1 MDDTKTEIIKQICT
15 GDWKAI
21 PVTMGLKFLNEHQFT
36 QIFVDAGKQIRE
48 FRRYGT
54 EETELRNVIFCEENM
69 KLLAKHMRPVD
80 DYTWLERLVICVDNL
95 VNGSAM
101 SEDNKETSKQ
111 RFVEIVTD
119 KCRKIL
125 PEIYGRS
132 RLEEIGQG
140 MEQMNSRM
148 DRLERATQ
156 NIIDMGS
163 RQNQEERLQQRMET
177 EKRPETEKN
186 MQQNGPTDIGQIA
199 KWDLSDQQVEGLF
212 GPKENRYKDISQLTE
227 AWKKERNVYP
237 GWYILPYN
245 ICAELSSK
253 TREEGL
259 LQSHTFVDLNRMFL
273 FAYELA
279 WRYEKCMHLYS
290 DYEIHHLS
298 IIWDNYYEK
307 EIKSW
312 SHESAIYETE
322 NIKKWFYIGQV
333 LLRVYR
339 EEGRT
344 EAWKNIYTR
353 LKAYE
358 SYGVN
363 GTIDLQLEKA
373 KQEYHRLQIP
383 AMRRSIAHCH
393 PNKEHYEQRLQIL
406 GLQAELDELES
417 VIPALQQLMQDIQDA
432 EISNGSNGLYFKTL
446 RVSILQLYM
455 LCVQG
460 KWDYT
465 QKFEIHLQEIH
476 RIQEDIDSNC
486 ALFDWEMWK
495 DNVQHKLL
503 RWHVRKYEQR
513 EAFPL
518 NQEYRTI
525 IQGTGNACEPAYH
538 FYRLLDKLALPLK
551 CGYVTLLGDLEQ
563 PWIEAVLEQMDYLG
577 LFLLCRGCYSRTI
590 ETLVDRAWLCTL
602 SPDVAGN
609 MVAFLIHALS
619 DNMEEM
625 SDQERPQA
633 GGILTQIFSNVPELL
648 IRFMS
653 RCPDAQQEDALLLA
667 KQLMESEELP
677 VSFSMAELGVGIME
691 NVSEAKK
698 SQMLDVMLQTK
709 IVEHKTMHGHGDGID
724 IFSYYF
730 RKEDIGPLQRKCI
743 VRPETIA
750 WLLEIPSEA
759 GYEWRTKVL
768 RLETLYRLQL
778 LDEKQQQAY
787 AALLWHYV
795 SETTGLPEG
804 KDLHLFAYE
813 KLPCLDANIP
823 VKSIKQWFLS
833 RRLQDQFED
842 QQGCRSTMG
851 KIPYLDELVL
861 VCENMEPGYWSQKE
875 TEQLLQDM
883 QAYWCILRG
892 KLEQVRPE
900 SFAADEFRNRAQKIE
915 KTAAALCRNTGMIS
929 TLVSEQLQSMLQ
941 EMCAYNISIKEL
953 EIQIANS
960 DALAASVCEEMQSSE
975 KELTIGA
982 QTAAYQYIMAHP
994 TAEEAQ
1000 VLLNEFLNILR
1011 YRKTP
1016 GLVSAIYF
1024 LHNLV
1029 YADCQIIRQRD
1040 NQNHM
1045 DACLEMLADILRVEQ
1060 DCDMPAKDIL
1070 HARKACMSLAF
1081 RMYQMPETSGGKG
1094 VQRWKEIAADEC
1106 EMNEIRQEWVW

>member
-1 MDDTKTEIIKQICT
+1 
-15 GDWKAI
+15 
-21 PVTMGLKFLNEHQFT
+21 
-36 QIFVDAGKQIRE
+36 
-48 FRRYGT
+48 
-54 EETELRNVIFCEENM
+54 
-69 KLLAKHMRPVD
+69 
-80 DYTWLERLVICVDNL
+80 
-95 VNGSAM
+95 
-101 SEDNKETSKQ
+101 
-111 RFVEIVTD
+111 
-119 KCRKIL
+119 
-125 PEIYGRS
+125 
-132 RLEEIGQG
+132 
-140 MEQMNSRM
+140 
-148 DRLERATQ
+148 
-156 NIIDMGS
+156 
-163 RQNQEERLQQRMET
+163 
-177 EKRPETEKN
+177 
-186 MQQNGPTDIGQIA
+186 
-199 KWDLSDQQVEGLF
+199 
-212 GPKENRYKDISQLTE
+212 
-227 AWKKERNVYP
+227 
-237 GWYILPYN
+237 
-245 ICAELSSK
+245 
-253 TREEGL
+253 
-259 LQSHTFVDLNRMFL
+259 
-273 FAYELA
+273 
-279 WRYEKCMHLYS
+279 
-290 DYEIHHLS
+290 
-298 IIWDNYYEK
+298 
-307 EIKSW
+307 
-312 SHESAIYETE
+312 
-322 NIKKWFYIGQV
+322 
-333 LLRVYR
+333 
-339 EEGRT
+339 
-344 EAWKNIYTR
+344 
-353 LKAYE
+353 
-358 SYGVN
+358 
-363 GTIDLQLEKA
+363 
-373 KQEYHRLQIP
+373 
-383 AMRRSIAHCH
+383 MRRSIAHCH
-393 PNKEHYEQRLQIL
+393 PDKEHYEQRLQIL

-625 SDQERPQA
+625 ADQERPQA

-813 KLPCLDANIP
+813 KLPCLDANIL

-892 KLEQVRPE
+892 KLEKVRPE

>member
-1 MDDTKTEIIKQICT
+1 
-15 GDWKAI
+15 
-21 PVTMGLKFLNEHQFT
+21 
-36 QIFVDAGKQIRE
+36 
-48 FRRYGT
+48 
-54 EETELRNVIFCEENM
+54 
-69 KLLAKHMRPVD
+69 
-80 DYTWLERLVICVDNL
+80 
-95 VNGSAM
+95 
-101 SEDNKETSKQ
+101 
-111 RFVEIVTD
+111 
-119 KCRKIL
+119 
-125 PEIYGRS
+125 
-132 RLEEIGQG
+132 
-140 MEQMNSRM
+140 
-148 DRLERATQ
+148 
-156 NIIDMGS
+156 
-163 RQNQEERLQQRMET
+163 
-177 EKRPETEKN
+177 
-186 MQQNGPTDIGQIA
+186 
-199 KWDLSDQQVEGLF
+199 
-212 GPKENRYKDISQLTE
+212 
-227 AWKKERNVYP
+227 
-237 GWYILPYN
+237 
-245 ICAELSSK
+245 
-253 TREEGL
+253 
-259 LQSHTFVDLNRMFL
+259 
-273 FAYELA
+273 
-279 WRYEKCMHLYS
+279 
-290 DYEIHHLS
+290 
-298 IIWDNYYEK
+298 
-307 EIKSW
+307 
-312 SHESAIYETE
+312 
-322 NIKKWFYIGQV
+322 
-333 LLRVYR
+333 
-339 EEGRT
+339 
-344 EAWKNIYTR
+344 
-353 LKAYE
+353 
-358 SYGVN
+358 
-363 GTIDLQLEKA
+363 
-373 KQEYHRLQIP
+373 
-383 AMRRSIAHCH
+383 
-393 PNKEHYEQRLQIL
+393 
-406 GLQAELDELES
+406 
-417 VIPALQQLMQDIQDA
+417 
-432 EISNGSNGLYFKTL
+432 
-446 RVSILQLYM
+446 
-455 LCVQG
+455 
-460 KWDYT
+460 
-465 QKFEIHLQEIH
+465 
-476 RIQEDIDSNC
+476 
-486 ALFDWEMWK
+486 
-495 DNVQHKLL
+495 
-503 RWHVRKYEQR
+503 
-513 EAFPL
+513 
-518 NQEYRTI
+518 
-525 IQGTGNACEPAYH
+525 
-538 FYRLLDKLALPLK
+538 
-551 CGYVTLLGDLEQ
+551 
-563 PWIEAVLEQMDYLG
+563 
-577 LFLLCRGCYSRTI
+577 
-590 ETLVDRAWLCTL
+590 
-602 SPDVAGN
+602 
-609 MVAFLIHALS
+609 
-619 DNMEEM
+619 
-625 SDQERPQA
+625 
-633 GGILTQIFSNVPELL
+633 
-648 IRFMS
+648 
-653 RCPDAQQEDALLLA
+653 
-667 KQLMESEELP
+667 MESEELP

-915 KTAAALCRNTGMIS
+915 QTAAALCRNTGMIS

-975 KELTIGA
+975 KEFTIGA

-1040 NQNHM
+1040 NQNYM
-1045 DACLEMLADILRVEQ
+1045 DACLEMLADALRVEQ
-1060 DCDMPAKDIL
+1060 DCDMPVKDIL

>member
-1 MDDTKTEIIKQICT
+1 
-15 GDWKAI
+15 
-21 PVTMGLKFLNEHQFT
+21 
-36 QIFVDAGKQIRE
+36 
-48 FRRYGT
+48 
-54 EETELRNVIFCEENM
+54 
-69 KLLAKHMRPVD
+69 
-80 DYTWLERLVICVDNL
+80 
-95 VNGSAM
+95 
-101 SEDNKETSKQ
+101 
-111 RFVEIVTD
+111 
-119 KCRKIL
+119 
-125 PEIYGRS
+125 
-132 RLEEIGQG
+132 
-140 MEQMNSRM
+140 
-148 DRLERATQ
+148 
-156 NIIDMGS
+156 
-163 RQNQEERLQQRMET
+163 
-177 EKRPETEKN
+177 
-186 MQQNGPTDIGQIA
+186 
-199 KWDLSDQQVEGLF
+199 
-212 GPKENRYKDISQLTE
+212 
-227 AWKKERNVYP
+227 
-237 GWYILPYN
+237 
-245 ICAELSSK
+245 
-253 TREEGL
+253 
-259 LQSHTFVDLNRMFL
+259 
-273 FAYELA
+273 
-279 WRYEKCMHLYS
+279 
-290 DYEIHHLS
+290 
-298 IIWDNYYEK
+298 
-307 EIKSW
+307 
-312 SHESAIYETE
+312 
-322 NIKKWFYIGQV
+322 
-333 LLRVYR
+333 
-339 EEGRT
+339 
-344 EAWKNIYTR
+344 
-353 LKAYE
+353 
-358 SYGVN
+358 
-363 GTIDLQLEKA
+363 
-373 KQEYHRLQIP
+373 
-383 AMRRSIAHCH
+383 MRRSIAHCH
-393 PNKEHYEQRLQIL
+393 PDKEHYEQRLQIL

-503 RWHVRKYEQR
+503 RWHVRKHEQR

-625 SDQERPQA
+625 ADQERPQA

-861 VCENMEPGYWSQKE
+861 VCENMEQGYWSQKE

-915 KTAAALCRNTGMIS
+915 QTAAALCRNTGMIS

>member
-1 MDDTKTEIIKQICT
+1 MPI
-15 GDWKAI
+15 
-21 PVTMGLKFLNEHQFT
+21 V
-36 QIFVDAGKQIRE
+36 IR
-48 FRRYGT
+48 
-54 EETELRNVIFCEENM
+54 
-69 KLLAKHMRPVD
+69 
-80 DYTWLERLVICVDNL
+80 
-95 VNGSAM
+95 
-101 SEDNKETSKQ
+101 
-111 RFVEIVTD
+111 
-119 KCRKIL
+119 
-125 PEIYGRS
+125 
-132 RLEEIGQG
+132 
-140 MEQMNSRM
+140 
-148 DRLERATQ
+148 
-156 NIIDMGS
+156 
-163 RQNQEERLQQRMET
+163 
-177 EKRPETEKN
+177 
-186 MQQNGPTDIGQIA
+186 
-199 KWDLSDQQVEGLF
+199 
-212 GPKENRYKDISQLTE
+212 
-227 AWKKERNVYP
+227 
-237 GWYILPYN
+237 
-245 ICAELSSK
+245 
-253 TREEGL
+253 
-259 LQSHTFVDLNRMFL
+259 
-273 FAYELA
+273 
-279 WRYEKCMHLYS
+279 
-290 DYEIHHLS
+290 
-298 IIWDNYYEK
+298 
-307 EIKSW
+307 
-312 SHESAIYETE
+312 
-322 NIKKWFYIGQV
+322 
-333 LLRVYR
+333 
-339 EEGRT
+339 
-344 EAWKNIYTR
+344 
-353 LKAYE
+353 
-358 SYGVN
+358 
-363 GTIDLQLEKA
+363 
-373 KQEYHRLQIP
+373 
-383 AMRRSIAHCH
+383 
-393 PNKEHYEQRLQIL
+393 NKEHYEQRLQIL

-625 SDQERPQA
+625 ADQERPQA

-730 RKEDIGPLQRKCI
+730 RKEDIDSLQRKCI

-892 KLEQVRPE
+892 KLEQVCSE

-915 KTAAALCRNTGMIS
+915 QTAAALCRNTGMIS

-960 DALAASVCEEMQSSE
+960 DTLIASICKEMHSYE

-982 QTAAYQYIMAHP
+982 QTAAYQYIIAHP

-1040 NQNHM
+1040 NQNYM
-1045 DACLEMLADILRVEQ
+1045 DACLEMLADALRVEQ
-1060 DCDMPAKDIL
+1060 DCDMPVKDIL

-1081 RMYQMPETSGGKG
+1081 RMYQMPETSGGK
-1094 VQRWKEIAADEC
+1094 RRAALERDC
-1106 EMNEIRQEWVW
+1106 SR

>member
-1 MDDTKTEIIKQICT
+1 
-15 GDWKAI
+15 
-21 PVTMGLKFLNEHQFT
+21 
-36 QIFVDAGKQIRE
+36 
-48 FRRYGT
+48 
-54 EETELRNVIFCEENM
+54 
-69 KLLAKHMRPVD
+69 
-80 DYTWLERLVICVDNL
+80 
-95 VNGSAM
+95 
-101 SEDNKETSKQ
+101 
-111 RFVEIVTD
+111 
-119 KCRKIL
+119 
-125 PEIYGRS
+125 
-132 RLEEIGQG
+132 
-140 MEQMNSRM
+140 
-148 DRLERATQ
+148 
-156 NIIDMGS
+156 
-163 RQNQEERLQQRMET
+163 
-177 EKRPETEKN
+177 
-186 MQQNGPTDIGQIA
+186 
-199 KWDLSDQQVEGLF
+199 
-212 GPKENRYKDISQLTE
+212 
-227 AWKKERNVYP
+227 
-237 GWYILPYN
+237 
-245 ICAELSSK
+245 
-253 TREEGL
+253 
-259 LQSHTFVDLNRMFL
+259 
-273 FAYELA
+273 
-279 WRYEKCMHLYS
+279 
-290 DYEIHHLS
+290 
-298 IIWDNYYEK
+298 
-307 EIKSW
+307 
-312 SHESAIYETE
+312 
-322 NIKKWFYIGQV
+322 
-333 LLRVYR
+333 
-339 EEGRT
+339 
-344 EAWKNIYTR
+344 
-353 LKAYE
+353 
-358 SYGVN
+358 
-363 GTIDLQLEKA
+363 
-373 KQEYHRLQIP
+373 
-383 AMRRSIAHCH
+383 MRRSIAHCH

-625 SDQERPQA
+625 ADQERPQA

-698 SQMLDVMLQTK
+698 SQMLDVMLQTE

-892 KLEQVRPE
+892 KLEQVCSE

-915 KTAAALCRNTGMIS
+915 QTAAALCRNTGMIS

-960 DALAASVCEEMQSSE
+960 DTLIASICKEMHSYE

-982 QTAAYQYIMAHP
+982 QTAAYQYIIAHP

-1040 NQNHM
+1040 NQNYM
-1045 DACLEMLADILRVEQ
+1045 DACLEMLADALRVEQ
-1060 DCDMPAKDIL
+1060 DCDMPVKDIL

>member
-1 MDDTKTEIIKQICT
+1 M
-15 GDWKAI
+15 
-21 PVTMGLKFLNEHQFT
+21 
-36 QIFVDAGKQIRE
+36 
-48 FRRYGT
+48 
-54 EETELRNVIFCEENM
+54 
-69 KLLAKHMRPVD
+69 
-80 DYTWLERLVICVDNL
+80 
-95 VNGSAM
+95 
-101 SEDNKETSKQ
+101 
-111 RFVEIVTD
+111 
-119 KCRKIL
+119 
-125 PEIYGRS
+125 
-132 RLEEIGQG
+132 
-140 MEQMNSRM
+140 
-148 DRLERATQ
+148 
-156 NIIDMGS
+156 
-163 RQNQEERLQQRMET
+163 
-177 EKRPETEKN
+177 
-186 MQQNGPTDIGQIA
+186 
-199 KWDLSDQQVEGLF
+199 
-212 GPKENRYKDISQLTE
+212 
-227 AWKKERNVYP
+227 
-237 GWYILPYN
+237 
-245 ICAELSSK
+245 
-253 TREEGL
+253 
-259 LQSHTFVDLNRMFL
+259 
-273 FAYELA
+273 
-279 WRYEKCMHLYS
+279 
-290 DYEIHHLS
+290 
-298 IIWDNYYEK
+298 
-307 EIKSW
+307 
-312 SHESAIYETE
+312 
-322 NIKKWFYIGQV
+322 
-333 LLRVYR
+333 
-339 EEGRT
+339 
-344 EAWKNIYTR
+344 
-353 LKAYE
+353 
-358 SYGVN
+358 
-363 GTIDLQLEKA
+363 
-373 KQEYHRLQIP
+373 
-383 AMRRSIAHCH
+383 
-393 PNKEHYEQRLQIL
+393 
-406 GLQAELDELES
+406 
-417 VIPALQQLMQDIQDA
+417 
-432 EISNGSNGLYFKTL
+432 
-446 RVSILQLYM
+446 
-455 LCVQG
+455 
-460 KWDYT
+460 
-465 QKFEIHLQEIH
+465 
-476 RIQEDIDSNC
+476 
-486 ALFDWEMWK
+486 
-495 DNVQHKLL
+495 
-503 RWHVRKYEQR
+503 
-513 EAFPL
+513 
-518 NQEYRTI
+518 
-525 IQGTGNACEPAYH
+525 
-538 FYRLLDKLALPLK
+538 LDKLALPLK

-590 ETLVDRAWLCTL
+590 ETLVNRAWLCTL

-625 SDQERPQA
+625 ADQERPQA

-861 VCENMEPGYWSQKE
+861 VCENMEQGYWSQKE

-915 KTAAALCRNTGMIS
+915 QTAAALCRNTGMIS

>member
-1 MDDTKTEIIKQICT
+1 
-15 GDWKAI
+15 
-21 PVTMGLKFLNEHQFT
+21 
-36 QIFVDAGKQIRE
+36 
-48 FRRYGT
+48 
-54 EETELRNVIFCEENM
+54 
-69 KLLAKHMRPVD
+69 
-80 DYTWLERLVICVDNL
+80 
-95 VNGSAM
+95 
-101 SEDNKETSKQ
+101 
-111 RFVEIVTD
+111 
-119 KCRKIL
+119 
-125 PEIYGRS
+125 
-132 RLEEIGQG
+132 
-140 MEQMNSRM
+140 
-148 DRLERATQ
+148 
-156 NIIDMGS
+156 
-163 RQNQEERLQQRMET
+163 
-177 EKRPETEKN
+177 
-186 MQQNGPTDIGQIA
+186 
-199 KWDLSDQQVEGLF
+199 
-212 GPKENRYKDISQLTE
+212 
-227 AWKKERNVYP
+227 
-237 GWYILPYN
+237 
-245 ICAELSSK
+245 
-253 TREEGL
+253 
-259 LQSHTFVDLNRMFL
+259 
-273 FAYELA
+273 
-279 WRYEKCMHLYS
+279 
-290 DYEIHHLS
+290 
-298 IIWDNYYEK
+298 
-307 EIKSW
+307 
-312 SHESAIYETE
+312 
-322 NIKKWFYIGQV
+322 
-333 LLRVYR
+333 
-339 EEGRT
+339 
-344 EAWKNIYTR
+344 
-353 LKAYE
+353 
-358 SYGVN
+358 
-363 GTIDLQLEKA
+363 
-373 KQEYHRLQIP
+373 
-383 AMRRSIAHCH
+383 
-393 PNKEHYEQRLQIL
+393 
-406 GLQAELDELES
+406 
-417 VIPALQQLMQDIQDA
+417 
-432 EISNGSNGLYFKTL
+432 
-446 RVSILQLYM
+446 
-455 LCVQG
+455 
-460 KWDYT
+460 
-465 QKFEIHLQEIH
+465 
-476 RIQEDIDSNC
+476 
-486 ALFDWEMWK
+486 
-495 DNVQHKLL
+495 
-503 RWHVRKYEQR
+503 
-513 EAFPL
+513 
-518 NQEYRTI
+518 
-525 IQGTGNACEPAYH
+525 
-538 FYRLLDKLALPLK
+538 
-551 CGYVTLLGDLEQ
+551 
-563 PWIEAVLEQMDYLG
+563 
-577 LFLLCRGCYSRTI
+577 
-590 ETLVDRAWLCTL
+590 
-602 SPDVAGN
+602 
-609 MVAFLIHALS
+609 
-619 DNMEEM
+619 
-625 SDQERPQA
+625 
-633 GGILTQIFSNVPELL
+633 
-648 IRFMS
+648 MS

-892 KLEQVRPE
+892 KLEQVCSE

-915 KTAAALCRNTGMIS
+915 QTAAALCRNTGMIS

-960 DALAASVCEEMQSSE
+960 DTLIASICKEMHSYE

-1040 NQNHM
+1040 NQNYM
-1045 DACLEMLADILRVEQ
+1045 DACLEMLADALRVEQ
-1060 DCDMPAKDIL
+1060 DCDMPVKDIL

>member
-1 MDDTKTEIIKQICT
+1 
-15 GDWKAI
+15 
-21 PVTMGLKFLNEHQFT
+21 
-36 QIFVDAGKQIRE
+36 
-48 FRRYGT
+48 
-54 EETELRNVIFCEENM
+54 
-69 KLLAKHMRPVD
+69 
-80 DYTWLERLVICVDNL
+80 
-95 VNGSAM
+95 
-101 SEDNKETSKQ
+101 
-111 RFVEIVTD
+111 
-119 KCRKIL
+119 
-125 PEIYGRS
+125 
-132 RLEEIGQG
+132 
-140 MEQMNSRM
+140 
-148 DRLERATQ
+148 
-156 NIIDMGS
+156 
-163 RQNQEERLQQRMET
+163 
-177 EKRPETEKN
+177 
-186 MQQNGPTDIGQIA
+186 
-199 KWDLSDQQVEGLF
+199 
-212 GPKENRYKDISQLTE
+212 
-227 AWKKERNVYP
+227 
-237 GWYILPYN
+237 
-245 ICAELSSK
+245 
-253 TREEGL
+253 
-259 LQSHTFVDLNRMFL
+259 
-273 FAYELA
+273 
-279 WRYEKCMHLYS
+279 
-290 DYEIHHLS
+290 
-298 IIWDNYYEK
+298 
-307 EIKSW
+307 
-312 SHESAIYETE
+312 
-322 NIKKWFYIGQV
+322 
-333 LLRVYR
+333 
-339 EEGRT
+339 
-344 EAWKNIYTR
+344 
-353 LKAYE
+353 
-358 SYGVN
+358 
-363 GTIDLQLEKA
+363 
-373 KQEYHRLQIP
+373 
-383 AMRRSIAHCH
+383 MRRSIAHCH

-503 RWHVRKYEQR
+503 RWHVRKHEQR

-525 IQGTGNACEPAYH
+525 IQGTGNECEPAYH
-538 FYRLLDKLALPLK
+538 FYCLLDKLALPLK

-590 ETLVDRAWLCTL
+590 ETLVDRAWLCAL

-625 SDQERPQA
+625 ADQERPQA

-892 KLEQVRPE
+892 KLEQMCPE

-915 KTAAALCRNTGMIS
+915 QTAAALCRNTGMIS

-960 DALAASVCEEMQSSE
+960 DTLIASVCEEMQSSE

-982 QTAAYQYIMAHP
+982 QTAAYQYIIAHP

-1029 YADCQIIRQRD
+1029 YADCQIIGQRD

-1045 DACLEMLADILRVEQ
+1045 DACLEMLADALRVEQ
-1060 DCDMPAKDIL
+1060 DCDMPVKDIL

>member
-1 MDDTKTEIIKQICT
+1 
-15 GDWKAI
+15 
-21 PVTMGLKFLNEHQFT
+21 
-36 QIFVDAGKQIRE
+36 
-48 FRRYGT
+48 
-54 EETELRNVIFCEENM
+54 
-69 KLLAKHMRPVD
+69 
-80 DYTWLERLVICVDNL
+80 
-95 VNGSAM
+95 
-101 SEDNKETSKQ
+101 
-111 RFVEIVTD
+111 
-119 KCRKIL
+119 
-125 PEIYGRS
+125 
-132 RLEEIGQG
+132 
-140 MEQMNSRM
+140 
-148 DRLERATQ
+148 
-156 NIIDMGS
+156 
-163 RQNQEERLQQRMET
+163 
-177 EKRPETEKN
+177 
-186 MQQNGPTDIGQIA
+186 
-199 KWDLSDQQVEGLF
+199 
-212 GPKENRYKDISQLTE
+212 
-227 AWKKERNVYP
+227 
-237 GWYILPYN
+237 
-245 ICAELSSK
+245 
-253 TREEGL
+253 
-259 LQSHTFVDLNRMFL
+259 
-273 FAYELA
+273 
-279 WRYEKCMHLYS
+279 
-290 DYEIHHLS
+290 
-298 IIWDNYYEK
+298 
-307 EIKSW
+307 
-312 SHESAIYETE
+312 
-322 NIKKWFYIGQV
+322 
-333 LLRVYR
+333 
-339 EEGRT
+339 
-344 EAWKNIYTR
+344 
-353 LKAYE
+353 
-358 SYGVN
+358 
-363 GTIDLQLEKA
+363 
-373 KQEYHRLQIP
+373 
-383 AMRRSIAHCH
+383 
-393 PNKEHYEQRLQIL
+393 
-406 GLQAELDELES
+406 
-417 VIPALQQLMQDIQDA
+417 
-432 EISNGSNGLYFKTL
+432 
-446 RVSILQLYM
+446 
-455 LCVQG
+455 
-460 KWDYT
+460 
-465 QKFEIHLQEIH
+465 
-476 RIQEDIDSNC
+476 
-486 ALFDWEMWK
+486 
-495 DNVQHKLL
+495 
-503 RWHVRKYEQR
+503 
-513 EAFPL
+513 
-518 NQEYRTI
+518 
-525 IQGTGNACEPAYH
+525 
-538 FYRLLDKLALPLK
+538 
-551 CGYVTLLGDLEQ
+551 
-563 PWIEAVLEQMDYLG
+563 
-577 LFLLCRGCYSRTI
+577 
-590 ETLVDRAWLCTL
+590 
-602 SPDVAGN
+602 
-609 MVAFLIHALS
+609 
-619 DNMEEM
+619 
-625 SDQERPQA
+625 
-633 GGILTQIFSNVPELL
+633 
-648 IRFMS
+648 
-653 RCPDAQQEDALLLA
+653 
-667 KQLMESEELP
+667 
-677 VSFSMAELGVGIME
+677 
-691 NVSEAKK
+691 
-698 SQMLDVMLQTK
+698 
-709 IVEHKTMHGHGDGID
+709 MHGHGDGID

-915 KTAAALCRNTGMIS
+915 QTAAALCRNTGMIS

-975 KELTIGA
+975 KEFTIGA

-1040 NQNHM
+1040 NQNYM
-1045 DACLEMLADILRVEQ
+1045 DACLEMLADALRVEQ
-1060 DCDMPAKDIL
+1060 DCDMPVKDIL

>member
-1 MDDTKTEIIKQICT
+1 M
-15 GDWKAI
+15 
-21 PVTMGLKFLNEHQFT
+21 
-36 QIFVDAGKQIRE
+36 
-48 FRRYGT
+48 
-54 EETELRNVIFCEENM
+54 
-69 KLLAKHMRPVD
+69 
-80 DYTWLERLVICVDNL
+80 
-95 VNGSAM
+95 
-101 SEDNKETSKQ
+101 
-111 RFVEIVTD
+111 
-119 KCRKIL
+119 
-125 PEIYGRS
+125 
-132 RLEEIGQG
+132 
-140 MEQMNSRM
+140 
-148 DRLERATQ
+148 
-156 NIIDMGS
+156 
-163 RQNQEERLQQRMET
+163 
-177 EKRPETEKN
+177 
-186 MQQNGPTDIGQIA
+186 
-199 KWDLSDQQVEGLF
+199 
-212 GPKENRYKDISQLTE
+212 
-227 AWKKERNVYP
+227 
-237 GWYILPYN
+237 
-245 ICAELSSK
+245 
-253 TREEGL
+253 
-259 LQSHTFVDLNRMFL
+259 
-273 FAYELA
+273 
-279 WRYEKCMHLYS
+279 
-290 DYEIHHLS
+290 
-298 IIWDNYYEK
+298 
-307 EIKSW
+307 
-312 SHESAIYETE
+312 
-322 NIKKWFYIGQV
+322 
-333 LLRVYR
+333 
-339 EEGRT
+339 
-344 EAWKNIYTR
+344 
-353 LKAYE
+353 
-358 SYGVN
+358 
-363 GTIDLQLEKA
+363 
-373 KQEYHRLQIP
+373 
-383 AMRRSIAHCH
+383 
-393 PNKEHYEQRLQIL
+393 
-406 GLQAELDELES
+406 
-417 VIPALQQLMQDIQDA
+417 
-432 EISNGSNGLYFKTL
+432 
-446 RVSILQLYM
+446 
-455 LCVQG
+455 
-460 KWDYT
+460 
-465 QKFEIHLQEIH
+465 
-476 RIQEDIDSNC
+476 
-486 ALFDWEMWK
+486 
-495 DNVQHKLL
+495 
-503 RWHVRKYEQR
+503 
-513 EAFPL
+513 
-518 NQEYRTI
+518 
-525 IQGTGNACEPAYH
+525 
-538 FYRLLDKLALPLK
+538 LDKLALPLK

-609 MVAFLIHALS
+609 MVTFLIHALS

-625 SDQERPQA
+625 ADQERPQA

-743 VRPETIA
+743 VRRETIA

-804 KDLHLFAYE
+804 KDLHLFTYE

>member
-1 MDDTKTEIIKQICT
+1 
-15 GDWKAI
+15 
-21 PVTMGLKFLNEHQFT
+21 
-36 QIFVDAGKQIRE
+36 
-48 FRRYGT
+48 
-54 EETELRNVIFCEENM
+54 
-69 KLLAKHMRPVD
+69 
-80 DYTWLERLVICVDNL
+80 
-95 VNGSAM
+95 
-101 SEDNKETSKQ
+101 
-111 RFVEIVTD
+111 
-119 KCRKIL
+119 
-125 PEIYGRS
+125 
-132 RLEEIGQG
+132 
-140 MEQMNSRM
+140 
-148 DRLERATQ
+148 
-156 NIIDMGS
+156 
-163 RQNQEERLQQRMET
+163 
-177 EKRPETEKN
+177 
-186 MQQNGPTDIGQIA
+186 
-199 KWDLSDQQVEGLF
+199 
-212 GPKENRYKDISQLTE
+212 
-227 AWKKERNVYP
+227 
-237 GWYILPYN
+237 
-245 ICAELSSK
+245 
-253 TREEGL
+253 
-259 LQSHTFVDLNRMFL
+259 
-273 FAYELA
+273 
-279 WRYEKCMHLYS
+279 
-290 DYEIHHLS
+290 
-298 IIWDNYYEK
+298 
-307 EIKSW
+307 
-312 SHESAIYETE
+312 
-322 NIKKWFYIGQV
+322 
-333 LLRVYR
+333 
-339 EEGRT
+339 
-344 EAWKNIYTR
+344 
-353 LKAYE
+353 
-358 SYGVN
+358 
-363 GTIDLQLEKA
+363 
-373 KQEYHRLQIP
+373 
-383 AMRRSIAHCH
+383 MRRSIAHCH
-393 PNKEHYEQRLQIL
+393 PDKEHYEQRLQIL

-495 DNVQHKLL
+495 DNVQHKLF

-625 SDQERPQA
+625 ADQERPQA

-677 VSFSMAELGVGIME
+677 VSFSMAELGVGIIE

-941 EMCAYNISIKEL
+941 EMCVYNISIKEL

>member
-1 MDDTKTEIIKQICT
+1 M
-15 GDWKAI
+15 
-21 PVTMGLKFLNEHQFT
+21 
-36 QIFVDAGKQIRE
+36 
-48 FRRYGT
+48 
-54 EETELRNVIFCEENM
+54 
-69 KLLAKHMRPVD
+69 
-80 DYTWLERLVICVDNL
+80 
-95 VNGSAM
+95 
-101 SEDNKETSKQ
+101 
-111 RFVEIVTD
+111 
-119 KCRKIL
+119 
-125 PEIYGRS
+125 
-132 RLEEIGQG
+132 
-140 MEQMNSRM
+140 
-148 DRLERATQ
+148 
-156 NIIDMGS
+156 
-163 RQNQEERLQQRMET
+163 
-177 EKRPETEKN
+177 
-186 MQQNGPTDIGQIA
+186 
-199 KWDLSDQQVEGLF
+199 
-212 GPKENRYKDISQLTE
+212 
-227 AWKKERNVYP
+227 
-237 GWYILPYN
+237 
-245 ICAELSSK
+245 
-253 TREEGL
+253 
-259 LQSHTFVDLNRMFL
+259 
-273 FAYELA
+273 
-279 WRYEKCMHLYS
+279 
-290 DYEIHHLS
+290 
-298 IIWDNYYEK
+298 
-307 EIKSW
+307 
-312 SHESAIYETE
+312 
-322 NIKKWFYIGQV
+322 
-333 LLRVYR
+333 
-339 EEGRT
+339 
-344 EAWKNIYTR
+344 
-353 LKAYE
+353 
-358 SYGVN
+358 
-363 GTIDLQLEKA
+363 
-373 KQEYHRLQIP
+373 
-383 AMRRSIAHCH
+383 
-393 PNKEHYEQRLQIL
+393 
-406 GLQAELDELES
+406 
-417 VIPALQQLMQDIQDA
+417 
-432 EISNGSNGLYFKTL
+432 
-446 RVSILQLYM
+446 
-455 LCVQG
+455 
-460 KWDYT
+460 
-465 QKFEIHLQEIH
+465 
-476 RIQEDIDSNC
+476 
-486 ALFDWEMWK
+486 
-495 DNVQHKLL
+495 QHKLL
-503 RWHVRKYEQR
+503 RWHVRKHEQR

-525 IQGTGNACEPAYH
+525 IQGTGNECEPAYH

-625 SDQERPQA
+625 ADQERPQA

-941 EMCAYNISIKEL
+941 EMCVYNISIKEL

>member
-1 MDDTKTEIIKQICT
+1 
-15 GDWKAI
+15 
-21 PVTMGLKFLNEHQFT
+21 
-36 QIFVDAGKQIRE
+36 
-48 FRRYGT
+48 
-54 EETELRNVIFCEENM
+54 
-69 KLLAKHMRPVD
+69 
-80 DYTWLERLVICVDNL
+80 
-95 VNGSAM
+95 
-101 SEDNKETSKQ
+101 
-111 RFVEIVTD
+111 
-119 KCRKIL
+119 
-125 PEIYGRS
+125 
-132 RLEEIGQG
+132 
-140 MEQMNSRM
+140 
-148 DRLERATQ
+148 
-156 NIIDMGS
+156 
-163 RQNQEERLQQRMET
+163 
-177 EKRPETEKN
+177 
-186 MQQNGPTDIGQIA
+186 
-199 KWDLSDQQVEGLF
+199 
-212 GPKENRYKDISQLTE
+212 
-227 AWKKERNVYP
+227 
-237 GWYILPYN
+237 
-245 ICAELSSK
+245 
-253 TREEGL
+253 
-259 LQSHTFVDLNRMFL
+259 
-273 FAYELA
+273 
-279 WRYEKCMHLYS
+279 
-290 DYEIHHLS
+290 
-298 IIWDNYYEK
+298 
-307 EIKSW
+307 
-312 SHESAIYETE
+312 
-322 NIKKWFYIGQV
+322 
-333 LLRVYR
+333 
-339 EEGRT
+339 
-344 EAWKNIYTR
+344 
-353 LKAYE
+353 
-358 SYGVN
+358 
-363 GTIDLQLEKA
+363 
-373 KQEYHRLQIP
+373 
-383 AMRRSIAHCH
+383 MRRSIAHCH
-393 PNKEHYEQRLQIL
+393 PDKEHYEQRLQIL

-625 SDQERPQA
+625 ADQERPQA

-677 VSFSMAELGVGIME
+677 VSFSMAEFGVGIME

>member
-1 MDDTKTEIIKQICT
+1 
-15 GDWKAI
+15 
-21 PVTMGLKFLNEHQFT
+21 
-36 QIFVDAGKQIRE
+36 
-48 FRRYGT
+48 
-54 EETELRNVIFCEENM
+54 
-69 KLLAKHMRPVD
+69 
-80 DYTWLERLVICVDNL
+80 
-95 VNGSAM
+95 
-101 SEDNKETSKQ
+101 
-111 RFVEIVTD
+111 
-119 KCRKIL
+119 
-125 PEIYGRS
+125 
-132 RLEEIGQG
+132 
-140 MEQMNSRM
+140 
-148 DRLERATQ
+148 
-156 NIIDMGS
+156 
-163 RQNQEERLQQRMET
+163 
-177 EKRPETEKN
+177 
-186 MQQNGPTDIGQIA
+186 
-199 KWDLSDQQVEGLF
+199 
-212 GPKENRYKDISQLTE
+212 
-227 AWKKERNVYP
+227 
-237 GWYILPYN
+237 
-245 ICAELSSK
+245 
-253 TREEGL
+253 
-259 LQSHTFVDLNRMFL
+259 
-273 FAYELA
+273 
-279 WRYEKCMHLYS
+279 
-290 DYEIHHLS
+290 
-298 IIWDNYYEK
+298 
-307 EIKSW
+307 
-312 SHESAIYETE
+312 
-322 NIKKWFYIGQV
+322 
-333 LLRVYR
+333 
-339 EEGRT
+339 
-344 EAWKNIYTR
+344 
-353 LKAYE
+353 
-358 SYGVN
+358 
-363 GTIDLQLEKA
+363 
-373 KQEYHRLQIP
+373 
-383 AMRRSIAHCH
+383 MRRSIAHCH
-393 PNKEHYEQRLQIL
+393 PDKEHYEQRLQIL

-625 SDQERPQA
+625 ADQERPQA

-915 KTAAALCRNTGMIS
+915 QTAAALCRNTGMIS

-975 KELTIGA
+975 KEFTIGA

-1040 NQNHM
+1040 NQNYM
-1045 DACLEMLADILRVEQ
+1045 DACLEMLADALRVEQ
-1060 DCDMPAKDIL
+1060 DCDMPVKDIL

>member
-1 MDDTKTEIIKQICT
+1 
-15 GDWKAI
+15 
-21 PVTMGLKFLNEHQFT
+21 
-36 QIFVDAGKQIRE
+36 
-48 FRRYGT
+48 
-54 EETELRNVIFCEENM
+54 
-69 KLLAKHMRPVD
+69 
-80 DYTWLERLVICVDNL
+80 
-95 VNGSAM
+95 
-101 SEDNKETSKQ
+101 
-111 RFVEIVTD
+111 
-119 KCRKIL
+119 
-125 PEIYGRS
+125 
-132 RLEEIGQG
+132 
-140 MEQMNSRM
+140 
-148 DRLERATQ
+148 
-156 NIIDMGS
+156 
-163 RQNQEERLQQRMET
+163 
-177 EKRPETEKN
+177 
-186 MQQNGPTDIGQIA
+186 
-199 KWDLSDQQVEGLF
+199 
-212 GPKENRYKDISQLTE
+212 
-227 AWKKERNVYP
+227 
-237 GWYILPYN
+237 
-245 ICAELSSK
+245 
-253 TREEGL
+253 
-259 LQSHTFVDLNRMFL
+259 
-273 FAYELA
+273 
-279 WRYEKCMHLYS
+279 
-290 DYEIHHLS
+290 
-298 IIWDNYYEK
+298 
-307 EIKSW
+307 
-312 SHESAIYETE
+312 
-322 NIKKWFYIGQV
+322 
-333 LLRVYR
+333 
-339 EEGRT
+339 
-344 EAWKNIYTR
+344 
-353 LKAYE
+353 
-358 SYGVN
+358 
-363 GTIDLQLEKA
+363 
-373 KQEYHRLQIP
+373 
-383 AMRRSIAHCH
+383 MRRSIAHCH
-393 PNKEHYEQRLQIL
+393 PDKEHYEQRLQIL

-625 SDQERPQA
+625 ADQERPQA

-941 EMCAYNISIKEL
+941 EMCVYNISIKEL

-1000 VLLNEFLNILR
+1000 VLLSEFLNILR